1 MKNFRNKKRLS
12 IFSLLVI
19 LLIPLNSALATPGGQ
34 SFTIPVTALATTS
47 SLTNL
52 TGSAIT
58 LSPAF
63 DPTTLN
69 YTATV
74 ANGVAATTVTAT
86 FTGTGETVTI
96 NGTAKAS
103 GAASGSISLAEG
115 LNTISVVAT
124 AEDGSTTTYTILVTR
139 ACTTQVALGSFD
151 PTATANSIAR
161 GNISVTSLGAYYI
174 TFCSSTT
181 PVNVNASMS
190 TLTSGSDTIANSNV
204 TYSVGSSPAP
214 AWAASLGAV
223 TTSNSGVLTT
233 SRAVL
238 VLTPVL
244 TSTRLDW
251 TPGLSI
257 AVPADAAAGTYTSTV
272 TTSVS

>member
-1 MKNFRNKKRLS
+1 MRGLRNKK
-12 IFSLLVI
+12 SLLSFSPLI
-19 LLIPLNSALATPGGQ
+19 SLLIPLNSALATSDQ
-34 SFTIPVTALATTS
+34 VFTLPVIAPATISALTALA
-47 SLTNL
+47 
-52 TGSAIT
+52 GSAIT
-58 LSPAF
+58 FSPAF

-69 YTATV
+69 YTAAV
-74 ANGVAATTVTAT
+74 AQTTTETTITAT
-86 FTGTGETVTI
+86 FSGTGETVTI

-115 LNTISVVAT
+115 ANTITIVAT
-124 AEDGSTTTYTILVTR
+124 AEDSSTTTYTILVTR
-139 ACTTQVALGSFD
+139 ACTTPVVVGTLPSS
-151 PTATANSIAR
+151 ATASSTIR
-161 GNISVTSLGAYYI
+161 GQSRSQSLGAYYI

-181 PVNVNASMS
+181 PVNVNASM
-190 TLTSGSDTIANSNV
+190 TILTSGSDQIANSNV

-223 TTSNSGVLTT
+223 TTSNPGVLTS
-233 SRAVL
+233 SRAVF

-272 TTSVS
+272 TTSVA